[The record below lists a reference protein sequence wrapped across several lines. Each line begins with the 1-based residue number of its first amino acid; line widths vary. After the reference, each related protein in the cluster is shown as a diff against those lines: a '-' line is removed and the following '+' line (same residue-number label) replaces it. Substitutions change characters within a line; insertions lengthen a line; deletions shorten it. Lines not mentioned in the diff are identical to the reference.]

1 MYQNKAYH
9 FSYNLTQQKHNANLA
24 LHEYKQ
30 RWVMEP
36 ISSIHYTYYNVFHLI
51 NVSFFITYN
60 YRNISKNNETSFIVF
75 WTNGSSHSPVYC
87 GLVLLLG
94 ERRATRF
101 FITEN

>member
-1 MYQNKAYH
+1 MYQNQACIMYQNQAYH

-51 NVSFFITYN
+51 NVSFFIT
-60 YRNISKNNETSFIVF
+60 NNVV
-75 WTNGSSHSPVYC
+75 VYIF
-87 GLVLLLG
+87 V
-94 ERRATRF
+94 
-101 FITEN
+101 I